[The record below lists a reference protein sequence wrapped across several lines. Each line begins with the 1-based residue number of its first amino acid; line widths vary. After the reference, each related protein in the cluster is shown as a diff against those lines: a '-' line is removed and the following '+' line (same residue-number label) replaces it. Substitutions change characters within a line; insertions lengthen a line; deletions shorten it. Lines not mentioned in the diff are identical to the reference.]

1 MPVDYRIHDLGP
13 EAGWAA
19 KYAHLSEEE
28 TVRLVTSNV
37 ESILG
42 LEKSKD
48 LVVFEGNPLA
58 YGASVVVSFHADAE
72 TGKLEVSTCFPRE
85 DEHGSSLST
94 RTGGGIP

>member
-19 KYAHLSEEE
+19 KYAHLSQGD

-48 LVVFEGNPLA
+48 LVVFEGNPLN
-58 YGASVVVSFHADAE
+58 YGASVAVSFHANGE
-72 TGKLEVSTCFPRE
+72 TGKLEVATCFPRE
-85 DEHGSSLST
+85 DEHGSSL
-94 RTGGGIP
+94 R

>member
-19 KYAHLSEEE
+19 KYAHLSQEE

-48 LVVFEGNPLA
+48 LVVFEGTPLS
-58 YGASVVVSFHADAE
+58 YGASVVLSFHADAA

-85 DEHGSSLST
+85 DEVGSIL
-94 RTGGGIP
+94 

>member
-19 KYAHLSEEE
+19 KYAHLSQEE

-42 LEKSKD
+42 LDRSRD
-48 LVVFEGNPLA
+48 LVVFEGDPLR
-58 YGASVVVSFHADAE
+58 YGAAVVLSFSADE
-72 TGKLEVSTCFPRE
+72 TGRLEVATCFPRE
-85 DEHGSSLST
+85 DEHGSRL
-94 RTGGGIP
+94 R

>member
-48 LVVFEGNPLA
+48 LAVFEGNPLNF
-58 YGASVVVSFHADAE
+58 GASVVVSFHSNAN
-72 TGKLEVSTCFPRE
+72 TGRLEVSTCFPRE
-85 DEHGSSLST
+85 DEHASAL
-94 RTGGGIP
+94 